1 HRLQSDAAELGR
13 LGARPALVD
22 RRQRQQPSRLSGVHR
37 ALRQPA
43 QLPRRVIPPKPNC
56 RSHDKPP
63 LVCHG
68 ESHPTR
74 LGNPFRESLL
84 RGLGITPNC
93 RKISYIAI
101 VAILV
106 AFLPNSA
113 ILRAEK
119 DVAGRAKAE
128 RRMCYR
134 SEQDESTEPS

>member
-1 HRLQSDAAELGR
+1 ELIDFPLPNSDCRERHDRPCPVQHRPRAPRQSAAS
-13 LGARPALVD
+13 ALITAASAIDIAVSAIVC
-22 RRQRQQPSRLSGVHR
+22 RTSHSRWPEIA
-37 ALRQPA
+37 AL
-43 QLPRRVIPPKPNC
+43 
-56 RSHDKPP
+56 
-63 LVCHG
+63 
-68 ESHPTR
+68 
-74 LGNPFRESLL
+74 
-84 RGLGITPNC
+84 TPNC

-134 SEQDESTEPS
+134 